1 MTNGWVDIK
10 NADVI
15 LAMGGNPAENHPV
28 GFKWFIEARKVRGAK
43 IVAVDPR
50 FTRTAAVADLY
61 APLRSGTDIAFLL
74 GIIRYAIDK
83 KRFHEE
89 YVKLHT
95 NASYVISDKYRF
107 DSGLFAG
114 FDATKGEYAKDAWA
128 YEADEQTKAYKVDPS
143 LEHPRCVFQ
152 LLKKHVDRYTPEMV
166 ERICGTPQDTFLK
179 VCDVVTSTGT
189 ADRAG
194 TITYALGWTQHSTG
208 VQMIR
213 GGAMLQLL
221 LGNVGRPGGGVNAF
235 RGHSNIQGATD
246 TAGTFEILPGY
257 LKTPTGAQQTLQQ
270 YYESAVPTTLNKQ
283 AWASM
288 NYWTN
293 YPKFMVSLLK
303 AVWGKAATPDN
314 EFGYAWLPKIDG
326 NYSWM
331 YIFDDMYR
339 GSATRAG
346 GKEPGPE
353 GLISFGMNPVGLG
366 PNSKKMVSAL
376 SKLKWMVVVENVE
389 TETSIFWKA
398 PPQYEPPPPSQID
411 TEVFLLPAANFAEK
425 DGTFTNSARWLQWKW
440 KAVEPPR
447 QAKADQTIL
456 ARLVLAVRDLY
467 RKEGGPSPE
476 PILNLSWSYS
486 NPADPD
492 LGEVLKE
499 MNGKALADVYEEA
512 GPRKVEK
519 DAKGTGNANEKDGK
533 KVEPEP
539 AKKGEPEPPKK
550 ILRTAGQQLDGFAQL
565 RDDGSTM
572 CGNWLHSGVYTEAGN
587 NAQRRNT
594 ADPTGLGMFPT
605 WAFSWPANR
614 RVMYNRASADAEGRP
629 WDPSRSGIAWN
640 GERWVGDV
648 ADTNPTA
655 PPGTYGA
662 FIMLPEGVG
671 RLFSS
676 ALNDGPFPEHYEA
689 VEAPVDNP
697 LHPKVTSNPVSKRFS
712 TDRDIYGKKED
723 FPIVCTTYRLTEHFH
738 YWTQHQHGGLLNQV
752 QPGFFIELPEGLAQQ
767 KGIANGSQVKVI
779 SARGEIQGVAM
790 VTKRLRPLVIDGKET
805 WQIGFPIHWGYA
817 GAKNHTGPLAN
828 LLTPSAMDPNTWTPE
843 YKAFLVR
850 VEKA

>member
-28 GFKWFIEARKVRGAK
+28 GFRWFLEAKKTRGAK
-43 IVAVDPR
+43 LVAVDPR

-61 APLRSGTDIAFLL
+61 APLRPGTDIAFLNGL
-74 GIIRYAIDK
+74 IRYAIDK
-83 KRFHEE
+83 KRYHED

-95 NASYVISDKYRF
+95 NGPYIVGEKFAF
-107 DSGLFAG
+107 NEGLFSG
-114 FDATKGEYAKDAWA
+114 FDEAKSEYAKDNWA
-128 YEADEQTKAYKVDPS
+128 YQADPKTTAYGTDPTM
-143 LEHPRCVFQ
+143 ENPRCVFQ
-152 LLKKHVDRYTPEMV
+152 LLKAHVDRYTPEMV
-166 ERICGTPQDTFLK
+166 ERICGTPKATFVK
-179 VCDVVTSTGT
+179 VCEIVTSSYP
-189 ADRAG
+189 ADKAG

-213 GGAMLQLL
+213 AGAVLQLL
-221 LGNVGRPGGGVNAF
+221 LGNVGRPGGGMNAF

-257 LKTPTGAQQTLQQ
+257 LKTPTGPLATLQA
-270 YYESAVPTTLNKQ
+270 YYENAVPTTMNKQ

-303 AVWGKAATPDN
+303 AAWGKAATKDN
-314 EFGYAWLPKIDG
+314 DWGYEWLPKVDG

-339 GSATRAG
+339 GSSTRVG

-353 GLISFGMNPVGLG
+353 GFITFGMNPVGLG
-366 PNSKKMVSAL
+366 PNSKKMVAAL

-389 TETSIFWKA
+389 TETARFWNA
-398 PPQYEPPPPSQID
+398 PKEYGGADPSKIP
-411 TEVFLLPAANFAEK
+411 TEVFLLPAASFAEK

-440 KAVEPPR
+440 KALDPPG
-447 QAKADQTIL
+447 QSKADQEII
-456 ARLVLAVRDLY
+456 ARTFLAVRDLY
-467 RKEGGPSPE
+467 KKEGGALPD
-476 PILNLSWSYS
+476 PILNLSWSYP
-486 NPADPD
+486 NPVNPD

-499 MNGKALADVYEEA
+499 MSGKALADI
-512 GPRKVEK
+512 PDPKDKTKVLK
-519 DAKGTGNANEKDGK
+519 
-533 KVEPEP
+533 
-539 AKKGEPEPPKK
+539 
-550 ILRTAGQQLDGFAQL
+550 TAGQQLDGFGQL
-565 RDDGSTM
+565 QDDGSTS

-587 NAQRRNT
+587 NAQRRST
-594 ADPTGLGMFPT
+594 ADPTGLGMFHN

-614 RVMYNRASADAEGRP
+614 RIMYNRASADAEGKP
-629 WDPSRSGIAWN
+629 WDPKRPGIVWN
-640 GERWVGDV
+640 GEKWVGDV
-648 ADTNPTA
+648 PDIKPDS
-655 PPGTYGA
+655 PPGMYGA

-671 RLFSS
+671 RLYAPS
-676 ALNDGPFPEHYEA
+676 LNDGPFPEHYEA
-689 VEAPVDNP
+689 IEAAIANP
-697 LHPKVTSNPVSKRFS
+697 LHPKVTSNPASKKFS
-712 TDRDIYGKKED
+712 SDKDIYGKKED

-738 YWTQHQHGGLLNQV
+738 YWTQHQHKGTLNEL
-752 QPGFFIELPEGLAQQ
+752 QPGFFVELPEGLAKE

-790 VTKRLRPLVIDGKET
+790 VTKRLYQLNIDGKPA
-805 WQIGFPIHWGYA
+805 WQIGFPIHWGFA
-817 GAKNHTGPLAN
+817 GDPNHTGPLAN
-828 LLTPSAMDPNTWTPE
+828 TLTPSAMDPNTWTPE